1 MSILYLEPMPGASFR
16 TPRELLS
23 EAMRLQ
29 ARAGISEMR
38 SIVDM
43 EAPAGTKWRTQCPPG
58 DRPEAEGVEEI
69 SDYRNEKSRR

>member
-1 MSILYLEPMPGASFR
+1 M
-16 TPRELLS
+16 S

-43 EAPAGTKWRTQCPPG
+43 EAPAGTKWRTQCPLG
-58 DRPEAEGVEEI
+58 DRPKAEGVKEYPTAGTEKGNRV
-69 SDYRNEKSRR
+69 SDCLLEWR